1 MPETSED
8 TASDPIKPA
17 FDEFMK
23 NATQVSD
30 GLSEMISCAMR
41 MQILIM
47 EDTRNMMAE
56 FGEISAAAQTRGAQ
70 SGKS

>member
-1 MPETSED
+1 MFETPED
-8 TASDPIKPA
+8 TASDPIEPA
-17 FDEFMK
+17 LDEFMM

-30 GLSEMISCAMR
+30 GLSEMISCALR

-56 FGEISAAAQTRGAQ
+56 FGAISAAAETRGAQ